1 MKRWIVL
8 FCLMVFVLTGCSN
21 EKNTVSD
28 APRIEDY
35 SWVMT
40 TIQYTEDDGQI
51 IAHAA
56 DTVGVPDSS
65 VEIALKC
72 SSANGELSLT
82 DETNSKSYKGTY
94 KVTDTNQETR
104 IYEIV
109 LNNMEGMA
117 VVSMTNYEDQS
128 QTPTF
133 IIRFE
138 DYSINFFSAE
148 K

>member
-8 FCLMVFVLTGCSN
+8 FCLMIFMLTGCSN
-21 EKNTVSD
+21 EKNAVSD
-28 APRIEDY
+28 APKIEDY

-40 TIQYTEDDGQI
+40 TIQSSEDDGQI
-51 IAHAA
+51 IAHAV
-56 DTVGVPDSS
+56 DTVGVPENS
-65 VEIALKC
+65 VEIVLKC
-72 SSANGELSLT
+72 SAANGELSLT

-94 KVTDTNQETR
+94 KLTDANQETR
-104 IYEIV
+104 IYEVV
-109 LNNMEGMA
+109 LNNVEGIA
-117 VVSMTNYEDQS
+117 VVSMTKYEDKS